1 MNLESIRLVYFSPTG
16 TTKRIIEGIAD
27 GVGGAPFDKV
37 DITLQSGRKYP
48 IQTSPVQLLIV
59 GVPVYAGR
67 VPPHALQW
75 LRTIEAHDTP
85 VVCVVVFGN
94 REYDDALLE
103 LKETMVGVGCIPIA
117 LAAYIGEHSF
127 SDAEIPIAQ
136 GRPDADDLRHAES
149 FGRRIK
155 DTLLSLH
162 SINQV
167 HEVPI
172 PGHHPFVEM
181 NLNQD
186 HTLSS
191 RIHRCQ

>member
-172 PGHHPFVEM
+172 PGHHPFVESG
-181 NLNQD
+181 QD